1 MSQIQASHKFLV
13 YVVAYEAEQHL
24 YDLFER
30 IPYELFNRPDFH
42 FLVSDDASSDNGP
55 IVLKEW
61 LEAHEIHN
69 VTILK
74 NRANQGYGGNQKIGF
89 RVAVDNGYS
98 CLILLHGDGQYSP
111 ELLPEFARVW
121 NENEPDVIL
130 GSRMHSIQSA
140 RKGGMP
146 YYKLLGNRI
155 LTTFQNRMTG
165 WKLSEYHTGYRAYS
179 TKFLASVPFEINTN
193 DFHFDTEI
201 LLQAAHVNANVMEIN
216 IPTFYGDEV
225 CRVSGFKYAWNVFTA
240 TMQYKM
246 HQLGML
252 CSLKLRNLSTGR
264 YRDKTQADYSS
275 HALALQILE
284 ERQSKQILDIGCG
297 PGHIAA
303 RCEQAGMQVT
313 GIDRA
318 EPLPGSMSG
327 FHVANLEQ
335 DELPVSIC
343 NYDTVLLMDVIEH
356 LADPEDFLLGIRN
369 QAHDQIADDSGD
381 EDSGSAPLQLG
392 SQFDSEQQETEET
405 EPTLPVF
412 IISTPNIAFAAVRIN
427 LLLGRFN
434 YAERGILDITHKRL
448 FTRKSLLQM
457 LNDCGYEIERVRG
470 VGVPFAAVMPGR
482 TGKCL
487 GWIANLCAKIWPS
500 LFAFQLLVECR
511 PRPGVKDVLRN
522 AIRIHELSHAGY
534 GESVETAEP
543 ENPAYKFK

>member
-1 MSQIQASHKFLV
+1 MSQNQASHKFLV
-13 YVVAYEAEQHL
+13 YVVTYEAEQHL
-24 YDLFER
+24 FDLFER
-30 IPYELFNRPDFH
+30 IPYELFNRSGFH

-55 IVLKEW
+55 VVLKEW

-74 NRANQGYGGNQKIGF
+74 NRVNQGYGGNQKIGF

-121 NENEPDVIL
+121 SESEPDVIL
-130 GSRMHSIQSA
+130 GSRMHSVKSA
-140 RKGGMP
+140 REGGMP

-155 LTTFQNRMTG
+155 LTTYQNRMTG
-165 WKLSEYHTGYRAYS
+165 WELSEYHTGYRAYA
-179 TKFLASVPFEINTN
+179 TKFLANVPFEINTN

-201 LLQAAHVNANVMEIN
+201 LLQAAHVNARVEEIN

-264 YRDKTQADYSS
+264 YRDKTQAGYSS
-275 HALALQILE
+275 HALALQLL
-284 ERQSKQILDIGCG
+284 KQREAKRVLDIGCG

-313 GIDRA
+313 GIDCA
-318 EPLPGSMSG
+318 APLPGSMTD
-327 FHVANLEQ
+327 FHIANLEV
-335 DELPVSIC
+335 DELPVSIS
-343 NYDTVLLMDVIEH
+343 NYDNVLLMDVIEH
-356 LADPEDFLLGIRN
+356 LADPEAFLLGIRN
-369 QAHDQIADDSGD
+369 QAHDRLPEAAERAAS
-381 EDSGSAPLQLG
+381 EAGSVEID
-392 SQFDSEQQETEET
+392 SQFNSNSDAEQSDNAEQQ
-405 EPTLPVF
+405 PSLPVF

-457 LNDCGYEIERVRG
+457 LRDCGYEIERVRG

-482 TGKCL
+482 TGKYL
-487 GWIANLCAKIWPS
+487 GWIANLFAKIWPS

-511 PRPGVKDVLRN
+511 PRPGVKDVLRT
-522 AIRIHELSHAGY
+522 AIRIHELSQVKY
-534 GESVETAEP
+534 GETIEAAQAE
-543 ENPAYKFK
+543 KR

>member
-30 IPYELFNRPDFH
+30 IPYELFNRSDFH

-74 NRANQGYGGNQKIGF
+74 NRVNQGYGGNQKIGF
-89 RVAVDNGYS
+89 RVAIDNGYS

-121 NENEPDVIL
+121 SESEPDVIL
-130 GSRMHSIQSA
+130 GSRMHSVQSA

-146 YYKLLGNRI
+146 YYKVLGNRI
-155 LTTFQNRMTG
+155 LTTYQNRMTG
-165 WKLSEYHTGYRAYS
+165 WELSEYHTGYRAYA
-179 TKFLASVPFEINTN
+179 TKFLDSVPFEINTN
-193 DFHFDTEI
+193 EFHFDTEI
-201 LLQAAHVNANVMEIN
+201 LLQAAHVNASVKEIN
-216 IPTFYGDEV
+216 IPTFYGEEV

-240 TMQYKM
+240 TLQYKM

-252 CSLKLRNLSTGR
+252 CSLKLRNLSPGR

-284 ERQSKQILDIGCG
+284 ERQSKQVLDIGCG

-313 GIDRA
+313 GIDCA
-318 EPLPGSMSG
+318 TPLPGTMSD
-327 FHVANLEQ
+327 FHIANLEQ

-356 LADPEDFLLGIRN
+356 LADPEEFLLGIRN
-369 QAHDQIADDSGD
+369 QAHDRLSDDTDNEAAEPDLSQI
-381 EDSGSAPLQLG
+381 GSEYDTG
-392 SQFDSEQQETEET
+392 FDIEQSESRELETSF
-405 EPTLPVF
+405 PVF
-412 IISTPNIAFAAVRIN
+412 IISTPNIAFAAVRMN

-457 LNDCGYEIERVRG
+457 LSDCGYEIERVRG
-470 VGVPFAAVMPGR
+470 VGVPFAAVMAGR
-482 TGKCL
+482 TGKYL
-487 GWIANLCAKIWPS
+487 GWIADLGAKIWPS

-522 AIRIHELSHAGY
+522 AIRIHDLSQVGHN
-534 GESVETAEP
+534 ESVETAKT
-543 ENPAYKFK
+543 ENR